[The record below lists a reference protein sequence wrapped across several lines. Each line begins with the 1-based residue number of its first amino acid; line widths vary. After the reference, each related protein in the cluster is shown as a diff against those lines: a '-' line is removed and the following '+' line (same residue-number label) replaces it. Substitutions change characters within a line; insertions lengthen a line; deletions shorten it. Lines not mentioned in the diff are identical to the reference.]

1 MRKIDK
7 RSCYKAY
14 KPVRQMN
21 LNCGAIHEKEISYI
35 VRTNV
40 RNIGHQR
47 LLVLHIYSRE
57 KVEKG
62 DFLPKWTIFQS
73 KDDYITLE
81 RENDGTT
88 RWRTAAFIN
97 LDRGRWII
105 DQCAFYSIRD
115 EKHISDFFHRS
126 GDGLKIL
133 NRVQN
138 DILTRR
144 YKEKQRRKEQK
155 IISRMKNIPPLPKGV
170 ESWVR
175 KNLVPA

>member
-14 KPVRQMN
+14 KPVRKMN

-35 VRTNV
+35 VCTNV

-88 RWRTAAFIN
+88 RWRTAAFRQRA
-97 LDRGRWII
+97 LDYRSMCIL
-105 DQCAFYSIRD
+105 
-115 EKHISDFFHRS
+115 FH
-126 GDGLKIL
+126 
-133 NRVQN
+133 
-138 DILTRR
+138 
-144 YKEKQRRKEQK
+144 
-155 IISRMKNIPPLPKGV
+155 KG
-170 ESWVR
+170 
-175 KNLVPA
+175 